1 MRSWIVALVTAGMV
15 SPASAQV
22 LTAFEEDVNA
32 AVEDGVVW
40 AINNNRFTNGTSA
53 TGHLLL
59 AMLEQGAV
67 AQQGG
72 YDDLTPARQALA
84 EQAARTLCD
93 GGNFAGRNGF
103 PLMGRSN

>member
-1 MRSWIVALVTAGMV
+1 MSAWRTAALLLLLL
-15 SPASAQV
+15 SPANAQV
-22 LTAFEEDVNA
+22 LSAFEDDVNA
-32 AVEDGVVW
+32 AVEDGVTW

>member
-1 MRSWIVALVTAGMV
+1 MRGWIATLVSVALAT
-15 SPASAQV
+15 PASAQV
-22 LTAFEEDVNA
+22 LTAFEVDVNA
-32 AVEDGVVW
+32 AVEDGVTW

-84 EQAARTLCD
+84 E
-93 GGNFAGRNGF
+93 
-103 PLMGRSN
+103 

>member
-1 MRSWIVALVTAGMV
+1 MRLWIVSLVTVALV